1 MSRVIIN
8 INGAV
13 DLSPILNKLNQLETI
28 VMADFT
34 SLNQSIIEL
43 HAAVDAERVE
53 VLAKLD
59 ELAAVLA
66 ADAVDQDMVDQARIL
81 VDEAKAKVQ
90 GLVV

>member
-34 SLNQSIIEL
+34 SLSQSIIDL
-43 HAAVDAERVE
+43 HDAIDTERVE
-53 VLAKLD
+53 VMAKLD

>member
-1 MSRVIIN
+1 MSRVVIN

-13 DLSPILNKLNQLETI
+13 DLSPILNKLNQLENLI
-28 VMADFT
+28 MADFT
-34 SLNQSIIEL
+34 SLNQSIADL

-90 GLVV
+90 GMVV